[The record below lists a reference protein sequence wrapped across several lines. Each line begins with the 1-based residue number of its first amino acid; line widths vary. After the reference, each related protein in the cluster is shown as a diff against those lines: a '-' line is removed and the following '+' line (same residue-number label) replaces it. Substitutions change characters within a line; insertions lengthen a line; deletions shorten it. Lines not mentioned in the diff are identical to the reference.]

1 MKKIFTI
8 VILPVI
14 IIGVIYLIWRSI
26 EEPIEFQQ
34 ALKERQYVGAQRLKD
49 IRTLEVAYKSK
60 FGKFNG
66 NLDSLID
73 FYNNGEITIIKQ
85 IGSMDDSVAV
95 ARHLVK
101 RDSVKIAVRDT
112 LLKRTNF
119 VIDSIK
125 TIPFSGGKPILLKAV
140 IKEVSGVHV
149 PLFEASMPFDDLL
162 KGLNNQ
168 LIINLNYEKSSTGRY
183 EGLMVGSITAPN
195 NNAGNWE

>member
-1 MKKIFTI
+1 
-8 VILPVI
+8 
-14 IIGVIYLIWRSI
+14 
-26 EEPIEFQQ
+26 
-34 ALKERQYVGAQRLKD
+34 
-49 IRTLEVAYKSK
+49 
-60 FGKFNG
+60 
-66 NLDSLID
+66 
-73 FYNNGEITIIKQ
+73 
-85 IGSMDDSVAV
+85 MDDSVAV